1 MIDIHELKPSEKNS
15 FLMLWSK
22 TFGDSKEE
30 IMEFMTAF
38 SDDIKCFALTDSY
51 NKSDNKNEVLSA
63 LTLFKMGNLHIP
75 CSKKSPEVFVSY
87 AICTDEKC
95 RGKGYGASITNFAS
109 DYVTNYY
116 NKIKNSSCD
125 CSGDC
130 SDNCFD
136 DCDAISILSPASKSL
151 VDFYK
156 PLGYKPFFFSKYHS
170 LVEISD
176 KTIDLRL
183 SEISHSEYDKKREH
197 YLEQFVHVS
206 LSTKSL
212 IYLSG
217 YSKFLYFEIVEKSIR
232 GIAVYSESSIEDEIL
247 ISELLAVRISNSS
260 AREIDGNSDFLE
272 NFHLILENFHLIS
285 EKEIA
290 DVANAITKT
299 LGFKHC
305 EYRTPAYYGNN
316 FSDEIVQG
324 MIFGDFDF
332 IPNDG
337 DEAENKLSY
346 LPYLGFPFD

>member
-1 MIDIHELKPSEKNS
+1 MIDIHELKPSENNS

-30 IMEFMTAF
+30 ILEFMTAF
-38 SDDIKCFALTDSY
+38 SDDIKCFTLTASD
-51 NKSDNKNEVLSA
+51 NKSDNKNDVLSA

-109 DYVTNYY
+109 DYVTNYN
-116 NKIKNSSCD
+116 NKINKNSSD
-125 CSGDC
+125 S
-130 SDNCFD
+130 SD

-151 VDFYK
+151 LNFYK
-156 PLGYKPFFFSKYHS
+156 PLGYEPFFFSKYYS
-170 LVEISD
+170 LGEISD
-176 KTIDLRL
+176 KSMDLRL
-183 SEISHSEYDKKREH
+183 SKISHSEYDKKREH
-197 YLEQFVHVS
+197 YLEPFVHVS
-206 LSTKSL
+206 LSAKSL

-217 YSKFLYFEIVEKSIR
+217 YSKFLYFEIVEKSIK

-247 ISELLAVRISNSS
+247 ISELLAVRISSSS
-260 AREIDGNSDFLE
+260 AREIDENSGFLE
-272 NFHLILENFHLIS
+272 NFHFLS
-285 EKEIA
+285 EKENSDI
-290 DVANAITKT
+290 ANAITKT
-299 LGFKHC
+299 LGFKRC
-305 EYRTPAYYGNN
+305 EYRTPAYCRNN

-332 IPNDG
+332 IPNYSD
-337 DEAENKLSY
+337 DTENKLSY

>member
-22 TFGDSKEE
+22 TFGDSKDE
-30 IMEFMTAF
+30 ILEFMTAF
-38 SDDIKCFALTDSY
+38 SDDIKCFSLTASD
-51 NKSDNKNEVLSA
+51 NKSDNINDVLSA

-75 CSKKSPEVFVSY
+75 CKKKSPEVFVSY

-109 DYVTNYY
+109 DYVTNYN
-116 NKIKNSSCD
+116 NKINKNSSD
-125 CSGDC
+125 S
-130 SDNCFD
+130 SD

-151 VDFYK
+151 VNFYK
-156 PLGYKPFFFSKYHS
+156 PLGYEPFFFSKYHS
-170 LVEISD
+170 LGEISD
-176 KTIDLRL
+176 KSMDLRL

-197 YLEQFVHVS
+197 YLEPFVHVS
-206 LSTKSL
+206 LSAKSL

-217 YSKFLYFEIVEKSIR
+217 YSKFLYFEIVEKSIK

-247 ISELLAVRISNSS
+247 ISELLAVRISSSS
-260 AREIDGNSDFLE
+260 AREIDENSGF
-272 NFHLILENFHLIS
+272 LENFHLIS

-299 LGFKHC
+299 LGFKRC
-305 EYRTPAYYGNN
+305 EYRTPAYCGNN

-337 DEAENKLSY
+337 DEAENNLSY

>member
-1 MIDIHELKPSEKNS
+1 MIDIHELKPSENNS

-30 IMEFMTAF
+30 ILEFMTAF
-38 SDDIKCFALTDSY
+38 SDDIKCFALTDSD
-51 NKSDNKNEVLSA
+51 NKSDNKNDVLSA

-109 DYVTNYY
+109 DYVTNYN
-116 NKIKNSSCD
+116 NKINKSS
-125 CSGDC
+125 
-130 SDNCFD
+130 SDSSD

-151 VDFYK
+151 VNFYK
-156 PLGYKPFFFSKYHS
+156 PLGYEPFFFSKYHS
-170 LVEISD
+170 LGEISD
-176 KTIDLRL
+176 KSMDLRL
-183 SEISHSEYDKKREH
+183 SKISHSEYDKKREH
-197 YLEQFVHVS
+197 YLESFVHVS
-206 LSTKSL
+206 LSAKSL

-217 YSKFLYFEIVEKSIR
+217 YSKFLYFEIVEKSIK

-247 ISELLAVRISNSS
+247 ISELLAVRISSSS
-260 AREIDGNSDFLE
+260 AREINENSGF
-272 NFHLILENFHLIS
+272 LENFHLIS

-299 LGFKHC
+299 LGFKRC
-305 EYRTPAYYGNN
+305 EYRTPAYCGNN

-337 DEAENKLSY
+337 DNAENKLSY

>member
-1 MIDIHELKPSEKNS
+1 MIDIHELKPSENNS
-15 FLMLWSK
+15 FLTLWSK

-30 IMEFMTAF
+30 ILEFMTAF
-38 SDDIKCFALTDSY
+38 SDDIKCFTLTDSD
-51 NKSDNKNEVLSA
+51 NKSDNKNDVLSA

-75 CSKKSPEVFVSY
+75 CKKKSPEVFVSY

-109 DYVTNYY
+109 DYVTNYN
-116 NKIKNSSCD
+116 NKINKNSSD
-125 CSGDC
+125 S
-130 SDNCFD
+130 SD

-151 VDFYK
+151 VNFYK
-156 PLGYKPFFFSKYHS
+156 PLGYEPFFFSKYHS
-170 LVEISD
+170 LGEISD
-176 KTIDLRL
+176 KSMDLRL

-197 YLEQFVHVS
+197 YLEPFVHVS
-206 LSTKSL
+206 LSAKSL

-217 YSKFLYFEIVEKSIR
+217 YSKFLYFEIVEKSIK

-247 ISELLAVRISNSS
+247 ISELLAVRISSSS
-260 AREIDGNSDFLE
+260 AREIDENSGF
-272 NFHLILENFHLIS
+272 LENFHLIS

-299 LGFKHC
+299 LGFKRC
-305 EYRTPAYYGNN
+305 EYRTPAYCGNN

-337 DEAENKLSY
+337 DEAENNLSY

>member
-22 TFGDSKEE
+22 TFGDSKDE
-30 IMEFMTAF
+30 ILEFMTAF
-38 SDDIKCFALTDSY
+38 SDDIKCFSLTASD
-51 NKSDNKNEVLSA
+51 NKSDNINDVLSA

-75 CSKKSPEVFVSY
+75 CKKKSPEVFVSY

-116 NKIKNSSCD
+116 NKINKS
-125 CSGDC
+125 SGDS
-130 SDNCFD
+130 SDD
-136 DCDAISILSPASKSL
+136 SDAISILSPASKSL
-151 VDFYK
+151 VNFYK
-156 PLGYKPFFFSKYHS
+156 PLGYEPFFFSKYHS
-170 LVEISD
+170 LGEISD
-176 KTIDLRL
+176 KSMDLRL

-197 YLEQFVHVS
+197 YLEPFVHVS
-206 LSTKSL
+206 LSAKSL

-217 YSKFLYFEIVEKSIR
+217 YSKFLYFEIVEKSIK

-247 ISELLAVRISNSS
+247 ISELLAVRISSSS
-260 AREIDGNSDFLE
+260 AREIDENSGF
-272 NFHLILENFHLIS
+272 LENFHLIS

-299 LGFKHC
+299 LGFKRC
-305 EYRTPAYYGNN
+305 EYRTPAYCGNN

>member
-1 MIDIHELKPSEKNS
+1 MIDIHELKPSENNS

-30 IMEFMTAF
+30 ILEFMTAF
-38 SDDIKCFALTDSY
+38 SDDIKCFTLTDSD
-51 NKSDNKNEVLSA
+51 NKSDNKNDVLSA

-109 DYVTNYY
+109 DYVTNYN
-116 NKIKNSSCD
+116 NKINKSS
-125 CSGDC
+125 
-130 SDNCFD
+130 SDSSD

-151 VDFYK
+151 VNFYK
-156 PLGYKPFFFSKYHS
+156 PLGYEPFFFSKYHS
-170 LVEISD
+170 LVEISG
-176 KTIDLRL
+176 KSIDLRL

-197 YLEQFVHVS
+197 YLKPFVHVS
-206 LSTKSL
+206 LSIKSL
-212 IYLSG
+212 IYLSK
-217 YSKFLYFEIVEKSIR
+217 YSKFLYFEIVEKSIK

-260 AREIDGNSDFLE
+260 AREIDENSGF
-272 NFHLILENFHLIS
+272 LENFHLIS
-285 EKEIA
+285 EKAIA

-299 LGFKHC
+299 LGFKRC
-305 EYRTPAYYGNN
+305 EYRTPAYCGNN

>member
-1 MIDIHELKPSEKNS
+1 MIDIHELKSSEKNS

-30 IMEFMTAF
+30 ILEFMTAF
-38 SDDIKCFALTDSY
+38 SDDIKCFSLTASD
-51 NKSDNKNEVLSA
+51 NKSDNINDVLSA

-75 CSKKSPEVFVSY
+75 CKKKSPEVFVSY

-109 DYVTNYY
+109 DYVTNYN
-116 NKIKNSSCD
+116 NKINKNSSD
-125 CSGDC
+125 S
-130 SDNCFD
+130 SD

-151 VDFYK
+151 VNFYK
-156 PLGYKPFFFSKYHS
+156 PLGYEPFFFSKYHS
-170 LVEISD
+170 LGEISD
-176 KTIDLRL
+176 KSMDLRL

-197 YLEQFVHVS
+197 YLEPFVHVS
-206 LSTKSL
+206 LSAKSL

-217 YSKFLYFEIVEKSIR
+217 YSKFLYFEIVEKSIK

-247 ISELLAVRISNSS
+247 ISELLAVRTSNSS
-260 AREIDGNSDFLE
+260 ARDIDE
-272 NFHLILENFHLIS
+272 NLGFLENFHLIS

-299 LGFKHC
+299 LGFKRC
-305 EYRTPAYYGNN
+305 EYRTPAYCGNN

-324 MIFGDFDF
+324 MIFGNFDF

>member
-1 MIDIHELKPSEKNS
+1 MIDIHELKPSENNS

-22 TFGDSKEE
+22 TFGDSEEE
-30 IMEFMTAF
+30 ILEFMTAF
-38 SDDIKCFALTDSY
+38 SDDIKCFTLTDSD
-51 NKSDNKNEVLSA
+51 NKSDNKNDVLSA

-75 CSKKSPEVFVSY
+75 CKKKSPEVFVSY

-109 DYVTNYY
+109 DYVANYY
-116 NKIKNSSCD
+116 NKIKKSS
-125 CSGDC
+125 
-130 SDNCFD
+130 SDSSD

-151 VDFYK
+151 VNFYK
-156 PLGYKPFFFSKYHS
+156 PLGYEPFFFSKYHS
-170 LVEISD
+170 LGEISG
-176 KTIDLRL
+176 KSMDLRL

-197 YLEQFVHVS
+197 YLEPFVHVS
-206 LSTKSL
+206 LSIKSL
-212 IYLSG
+212 IYLSK
-217 YSKFLYFEIVEKSIR
+217 YSKFLYFEIVEKSIN

-247 ISELLAVRISNSS
+247 ISELLAVRISSSS
-260 AREIDGNSDFLE
+260 AREIDENSGF
-272 NFHLILENFHLIS
+272 LENFHLIS

-299 LGFKHC
+299 LGFKRC
-305 EYRTPAYYGNN
+305 EYRTPAYCGNN

-332 IPNDG
+332 IPNVG

>member
-1 MIDIHELKPSEKNS
+1 MIDIHELKPSENNS

-30 IMEFMTAF
+30 ILEFMTAF
-38 SDDIKCFALTDSY
+38 SDDIKCFALTDSD
-51 NKSDNKNEVLSA
+51 NKSDNKNDVLSA

-75 CSKKSPEVFVSY
+75 CKKKSPEVFVSY

-109 DYVTNYY
+109 DYVTNYN
-116 NKIKNSSCD
+116 NKINKNSSD
-125 CSGDC
+125 S
-130 SDNCFD
+130 SD

-151 VDFYK
+151 VNFYK
-156 PLGYKPFFFSKYHS
+156 PLGYEPFFFSKYHS
-170 LVEISD
+170 LGEISD
-176 KTIDLRL
+176 KSMDLRL

-197 YLEQFVHVS
+197 YLEPFVHVS
-206 LSTKSL
+206 LSAKSL

-217 YSKFLYFEIVEKSIR
+217 YSKFLYFEIVEKSIK

-260 AREIDGNSDFLE
+260 AREIDENSGF
-272 NFHLILENFHLIS
+272 LENFHLIS

-299 LGFKHC
+299 LGFKRC
-305 EYRTPAYYGNN
+305 EYRTPAYCGNN

>member
-22 TFGDSKEE
+22 TFGDSKDE
-30 IMEFMTAF
+30 ILEFMTAF
-38 SDDIKCFALTDSY
+38 SDDIKCFTLTASD
-51 NKSDNKNEVLSA
+51 NKSDNKNDVLSA

-95 RGKGYGASITNFAS
+95 RGKGYGASITNFTS
-109 DYVTNYY
+109 DYVTNYN
-116 NKIKNSSCD
+116 NKIKKSSD
-125 CSGDC
+125 DYSDNYSDDC
-130 SDNCFD
+130 SDDCFN

-151 VDFYK
+151 VNFYK
-156 PLGYKPFFFSKYHS
+156 PLGYEPFFFSKYHS
-170 LVEISD
+170 LEEISD
-176 KTIDLRL
+176 KSMDLRL
-183 SEISHSEYDKKREH
+183 SVISHSEYDKKREH
-197 YLEQFVHVS
+197 YLEPFVHVS
-206 LSTKSL
+206 LSAKSL

-217 YSKFLYFEIVEKSIR
+217 YSKFLYFEIVEKSIK

-247 ISELLAVRISNSS
+247 ISELLAVRTPNPS
-260 AREIDGNSDFLE
+260 AREIDENS
-272 NFHLILENFHLIS
+272 NSLENFHLIS

-299 LGFKHC
+299 LGFKRC
-305 EYRTPAYYGNN
+305 EYRTPAYCRNN

>member
-1 MIDIHELKPSEKNS
+1 MIDIHELKSSEKNS

-30 IMEFMTAF
+30 ILEFMTAF
-38 SDDIKCFALTDSY
+38 PDDIKCFALTDSD
-51 NKSDNKNEVLSA
+51 NKSDNKNDVLSA

-75 CSKKSPEVFVSY
+75 SSKKSPEVFVSY

-116 NKIKNSSCD
+116 NKINKS
-125 CSGDC
+125 SGDS
-130 SDNCFD
+130 SDD
-136 DCDAISILSPASKSL
+136 SDAISILSPASKSL
-151 VDFYK
+151 VNFYK
-156 PLGYKPFFFSKYHS
+156 PLGYEPFFFSKYHS
-170 LVEISD
+170 LGEISD
-176 KTIDLRL
+176 KSMDLRL

-197 YLEQFVHVS
+197 YLEPFVHVS
-206 LSTKSL
+206 LSAKSL

-217 YSKFLYFEIVEKSIR
+217 YSKFLYFEIVEKSIK

-247 ISELLAVRISNSS
+247 ISELLAVRISSSS
-260 AREIDGNSDFLE
+260 AREIDENSGF
-272 NFHLILENFHLIS
+272 LENFHLIS

-299 LGFKHC
+299 LGFKRC
-305 EYRTPAYYGNN
+305 EYRTPAYCGNN

>member
-1 MIDIHELKPSEKNS
+1 MIDIHELKPSENNS

-30 IMEFMTAF
+30 ILEFMTAF
-38 SDDIKCFALTDSY
+38 SDDIKCFTLTDSD
-51 NKSDNKNEVLSA
+51 NKSDNKNDVLSA

-75 CSKKSPEVFVSY
+75 CKKKSPEVFVSY

-109 DYVTNYY
+109 DYVANYN
-116 NKIKNSSCD
+116 NKINKNSSD
-125 CSGDC
+125 S
-130 SDNCFD
+130 SD

-151 VDFYK
+151 VNFYK
-156 PLGYKPFFFSKYHS
+156 PLGYEPFFFSKYHS
-170 LVEISD
+170 LGEISD
-176 KTIDLRL
+176 KSMDLRL

-197 YLEQFVHVS
+197 YLEPFVHVS
-206 LSTKSL
+206 LSAKSL

-217 YSKFLYFEIVEKSIR
+217 YSKFLYFEIVEKSIK

-247 ISELLAVRISNSS
+247 ISELLAVRISSSS
-260 AREIDGNSDFLE
+260 AREIDENSGF
-272 NFHLILENFHLIS
+272 LENFHLIS

-290 DVANAITKT
+290 DVANAIMKT
-299 LGFKHC
+299 LGFKRC
-305 EYRTPAYYGNN
+305 EYRTPAYCGNN

>member
-30 IMEFMTAF
+30 ILEFMTAF
-38 SDDIKCFALTDSY
+38 SDDIKCFALTDSD
-51 NKSDNKNEVLSA
+51 NKSDNKNDVLSA

-75 CSKKSPEVFVSY
+75 CKKKSPEVFVSY

-109 DYVTNYY
+109 DYVANYY
-116 NKIKNSSCD
+116 NKIKKSSDDYSND
-125 CSGDC
+125 CS
-130 SDNCFD
+130 D

-151 VDFYK
+151 VNFYK
-156 PLGYKPFFFSKYHS
+156 PLGYEPFFFSKYHS
-170 LVEISD
+170 LGEISD
-176 KTIDLRL
+176 KSMDLRL
-183 SEISHSEYDKKREH
+183 SKISHSEYDKKREH
-197 YLEQFVHVS
+197 YLEPFVHVS
-206 LSTKSL
+206 LSVKSL
-212 IYLSG
+212 FYLSG
-217 YSKFLYFEIVEKSIR
+217 YSKFLYFEIVEKSIK

-247 ISELLAVRISNSS
+247 ISELLAVRISSSS
-260 AREIDGNSDFLE
+260 AREIDENSGF
-272 NFHLILENFHLIS
+272 LENFHLIS

-299 LGFKHC
+299 LGFKRC
-305 EYRTPAYYGNN
+305 EYRTPAYCGNN

>member
-1 MIDIHELKPSEKNS
+1 MIDIHELKPSENNS

-30 IMEFMTAF
+30 ILEFMTAF
-38 SDDIKCFALTDSY
+38 SDDIKCFTLTDSD
-51 NKSDNKNEVLSA
+51 NKSDNKNDVLSA

-109 DYVTNYY
+109 DYVTNYN
-116 NKIKNSSCD
+116 NKINKSS
-125 CSGDC
+125 
-130 SDNCFD
+130 SDSSD

-151 VDFYK
+151 VNFYK
-156 PLGYKPFFFSKYHS
+156 PLGYEPFFFSKYHS
-170 LVEISD
+170 LVEISG
-176 KTIDLRL
+176 KSIDLRL

-197 YLEQFVHVS
+197 YLEPFVHVS
-206 LSTKSL
+206 LSIKSL
-212 IYLSG
+212 IYLSK
-217 YSKFLYFEIVEKSIR
+217 YSKFLYFEIVEKSIK

-247 ISELLAVRISNSS
+247 ISELLAVRISSSS
-260 AREIDGNSDFLE
+260 AREIDENSGF
-272 NFHLILENFHLIS
+272 LENFHLIS

-299 LGFKHC
+299 LGFKRC
-305 EYRTPAYYGNN
+305 EYRTPAYCGNN

>member
-1 MIDIHELKPSEKNS
+1 MIDIHELKSSEKNS

-30 IMEFMTAF
+30 ILEFMTAF
-38 SDDIKCFALTDSY
+38 SDDIKCFALTDSD
-51 NKSDNKNEVLSA
+51 NKSDNKNDVLSA

-75 CSKKSPEVFVSY
+75 SSKKSPEVFVSY

-116 NKIKNSSCD
+116 NKINKS
-125 CSGDC
+125 SGDS
-130 SDNCFD
+130 SDD
-136 DCDAISILSPASKSL
+136 SDAISILSPASKSL
-151 VDFYK
+151 VNFYK
-156 PLGYKPFFFSKYHS
+156 PLGYEPFFFSKYHS
-170 LVEISD
+170 LGEISD
-176 KTIDLRL
+176 KSMDLRL

-197 YLEQFVHVS
+197 YLEPFVHVS
-206 LSTKSL
+206 LSAKSL

-217 YSKFLYFEIVEKSIR
+217 YSKFLYFEIVEKSIK
-232 GIAVYSESSIEDEIL
+232 GIAVYSESYIEDEIL
-247 ISELLAVRISNSS
+247 ISELLAVRTPNPS
-260 AREIDGNSDFLE
+260 AREIDENSGF
-272 NFHLILENFHLIS
+272 LENFHLIS
-285 EKEIA
+285 EKETA

-299 LGFKHC
+299 LGFKRC
-305 EYRTPAYYGNN
+305 EYRTPAYYGND

-332 IPNDG
+332 IPNDS
-337 DEAENKLSY
+337 DNAENKLSY

>member
-1 MIDIHELKPSEKNS
+1 MIDIHELKPSENNS

-30 IMEFMTAF
+30 ILEFMTAF
-38 SDDIKCFALTDSY
+38 SDDIKCFTLTDSD
-51 NKSDNKNEVLSA
+51 NKSDNKNDVLSA

-109 DYVTNYY
+109 DYVTNYN
-116 NKIKNSSCD
+116 NKINKSS
-125 CSGDC
+125 
-130 SDNCFD
+130 SDSSD

-151 VDFYK
+151 VNFYK
-156 PLGYKPFFFSKYHS
+156 PLGYEPFFFSKYHS
-170 LVEISD
+170 LGEISG
-176 KTIDLRL
+176 KSMDLRL

-197 YLEQFVHVS
+197 YLEPFVHVS
-206 LSTKSL
+206 LSAKSL

-217 YSKFLYFEIVEKSIR
+217 YSKFLYFEIVEKSIK

-247 ISELLAVRISNSS
+247 ISELLAVRISNPGT
-260 AREIDGNSDFLE
+260 REIDENSGFLE
-272 NFHLILENFHLIS
+272 NFHPIS

-290 DVANAITKT
+290 NVANAITKT
-299 LGFKHC
+299 LGFKRC
-305 EYRTPAYYGNN
+305 EYRTPAYCGNN

>member
-1 MIDIHELKPSEKNS
+1 MIDIHELKPSENNS

-30 IMEFMTAF
+30 ILEFMTAF
-38 SDDIKCFALTDSY
+38 SDDIKCFTLTDSD
-51 NKSDNKNEVLSA
+51 NKSDNKNDVLSA

-75 CSKKSPEVFVSY
+75 CKKKSPEVFVSY

-109 DYVTNYY
+109 DYVTNYN
-116 NKIKNSSCD
+116 NKINKNSSD
-125 CSGDC
+125 S
-130 SDNCFD
+130 SD

-151 VDFYK
+151 VNFYK
-156 PLGYKPFFFSKYHS
+156 PLGYEPFFFSKYHS
-170 LVEISD
+170 LGEISD
-176 KTIDLRL
+176 KSMDLRL

-197 YLEQFVHVS
+197 YLEPFVHVS
-206 LSTKSL
+206 LSAKSL

-217 YSKFLYFEIVEKSIR
+217 YSKFLYFEIVEKSIK

-247 ISELLAVRISNSS
+247 ISELLAVRISSSS
-260 AREIDGNSDFLE
+260 AREIDENSGF
-272 NFHLILENFHLIS
+272 LENFHLIS

-299 LGFKHC
+299 LGFKRC
-305 EYRTPAYYGNN
+305 EYRTPAYCGNN

-337 DEAENKLSY
+337 DEAENNLSY

>member
-1 MIDIHELKPSEKNS
+1 MIDIHELKPSENNS

-30 IMEFMTAF
+30 ILEFMTAF
-38 SDDIKCFALTDSY
+38 SDDIKCFALTDSD
-51 NKSDNKNEVLSA
+51 NKSDNKNDVLSA

-109 DYVTNYY
+109 DYVTNYN
-116 NKIKNSSCD
+116 NKINKNSSD
-125 CSGDC
+125 S
-130 SDNCFD
+130 SD

-151 VDFYK
+151 VNFYK
-156 PLGYKPFFFSKYHS
+156 PLGYEPFFFSKYHS
-170 LVEISD
+170 LGEISD
-176 KTIDLRL
+176 KSMDLRL

-197 YLEQFVHVS
+197 YLEPFVHVS
-206 LSTKSL
+206 LSAKSL
-212 IYLSG
+212 ICLSG
-217 YSKFLYFEIVEKSIR
+217 YSKFLYFEIAEKSIK

-247 ISELLAVRISNSS
+247 ISELLAVRISSSS
-260 AREIDGNSDFLE
+260 AREIDENSGF
-272 NFHLILENFHLIS
+272 LENFHLIS

-299 LGFKHC
+299 LGFKRC
-305 EYRTPAYYGNN
+305 EYRTPAYCGNN

-337 DEAENKLSY
+337 DEDENKLSY

>member
-1 MIDIHELKPSEKNS
+1 MIDVHELKSSEKNS

-30 IMEFMTAF
+30 ILEFMTAF
-38 SDDIKCFALTDSY
+38 SDDIKCLALTDSD

-63 LTLFKMGNLHIP
+63 LTLFKMGNLHMP
-75 CSKKSPEVFVSY
+75 CKKKSPEVFVSY

-109 DYVTNYY
+109 DYVTNYN
-116 NKIKNSSCD
+116 NKINKNSSD
-125 CSGDC
+125 S
-130 SDNCFD
+130 SD

-151 VDFYK
+151 VNFYK
-156 PLGYKPFFFSKYHS
+156 PLGYEPFFFSKYHS
-170 LVEISD
+170 LGEISD
-176 KTIDLRL
+176 KSMDLRL

-197 YLEQFVHVS
+197 YLEPFVHVS
-206 LSTKSL
+206 LSAKSL

-217 YSKFLYFEIVEKSIR
+217 YSKFLYFEIVEKSIK

-247 ISELLAVRISNSS
+247 ISELLAVRTPNPS
-260 AREIDGNSDFLE
+260 AREIDENSGF
-272 NFHLILENFHLIS
+272 LENFHLIS

-299 LGFKHC
+299 LGFKRC
-305 EYRTPAYYGNN
+305 EYRTPAYCRNN

>member
-1 MIDIHELKPSEKNS
+1 MIDIHELKPSENNS

-30 IMEFMTAF
+30 ILEFMTAF
-38 SDDIKCFALTDSY
+38 SDDIKCFTLTDSD
-51 NKSDNKNEVLSA
+51 NKSDNKNDVLSA

-109 DYVTNYY
+109 DYVANYN
-116 NKIKNSSCD
+116 NKINKNSSD
-125 CSGDC
+125 S
-130 SDNCFD
+130 SD

-151 VDFYK
+151 VNFYK
-156 PLGYKPFFFSKYHS
+156 PLGYEPFFFSKYHS
-170 LVEISD
+170 LGEISG
-176 KTIDLRL
+176 KSMDLRL

-197 YLEQFVHVS
+197 YLEPFVHVS
-206 LSTKSL
+206 LSAKSL

-217 YSKFLYFEIVEKSIR
+217 YSKFLYFEIVEKSIK

-247 ISELLAVRISNSS
+247 ISELLAVRISSSS
-260 AREIDGNSDFLE
+260 AREIDENSGF
-272 NFHLILENFHLIS
+272 LENFHLIS

-299 LGFKHC
+299 LGFKRC
-305 EYRTPAYYGNN
+305 EYRTPAYCGNN

>member
-1 MIDIHELKPSEKNS
+1 MIDIHELKPSENNS

-30 IMEFMTAF
+30 ILEFMTAF
-38 SDDIKCFALTDSY
+38 SDDIKCFTLTASD
-51 NKSDNKNEVLSA
+51 NKSDNKNDVLSA

-109 DYVTNYY
+109 DYVTNYN
-116 NKIKNSSCD
+116 NKINKNSSD
-125 CSGDC
+125 S
-130 SDNCFD
+130 SD

-151 VDFYK
+151 VNFYK
-156 PLGYKPFFFSKYHS
+156 PLGYEPFFFSKYHS
-170 LVEISD
+170 LGEISD
-176 KTIDLRL
+176 KSLDLRL

-197 YLEQFVHVS
+197 YLEPFVHVS
-206 LSTKSL
+206 LSAKSL

-217 YSKFLYFEIVEKSIR
+217 YSKFLYFEVVEKSIK

-247 ISELLAVRISNSS
+247 ISELLAVRTPNPS
-260 AREIDGNSDFLE
+260 AREIDE
-272 NFHLILENFHLIS
+272 NPGFLENFHLIS
-285 EKEIA
+285 EKEIT

-299 LGFKHC
+299 LGFKRC
-305 EYRTPAYYGNN
+305 EYRTPAYCGNN

-337 DEAENKLSY
+337 DDSENKISY

>member
-1 MIDIHELKPSEKNS
+1 MIDIHELKSSEKNS

-30 IMEFMTAF
+30 ILEFMTAF
-38 SDDIKCFALTDSY
+38 SDDIKCFTLTASD
-51 NKSDNKNEVLSA
+51 NKSDNKNDVLSA

-75 CSKKSPEVFVSY
+75 CKKKSPEVFVSY

-109 DYVTNYY
+109 DYVTNYN
-116 NKIKNSSCD
+116 NKINKNSSD
-125 CSGDC
+125 S
-130 SDNCFD
+130 SD

-151 VDFYK
+151 VNFYK
-156 PLGYKPFFFSKYHS
+156 PLGYEPFFFSKYHS
-170 LVEISD
+170 LGEISD
-176 KTIDLRL
+176 KSMDLRL

-197 YLEQFVHVS
+197 YLEPFVHVS
-206 LSTKSL
+206 LSAKSL

-217 YSKFLYFEIVEKSIR
+217 YSKFLYFEIVEKSIK

-247 ISELLAVRISNSS
+247 ISELLAVRISSSS
-260 AREIDGNSDFLE
+260 AREIDENSGF
-272 NFHLILENFHLIS
+272 LENFHLIS

-299 LGFKHC
+299 LGFKRC
-305 EYRTPAYYGNN
+305 EYRTPAYCGNN

>member
-38 SDDIKCFALTDSY
+38 SDDIKCFALTDSD
-51 NKSDNKNEVLSA
+51 NKSDNKNDVLSA

-109 DYVTNYY
+109 DYVTNYN
-116 NKIKNSSCD
+116 NKINKNSSD
-125 CSGDC
+125 S
-130 SDNCFD
+130 SD

-151 VDFYK
+151 VNFYK
-156 PLGYKPFFFSKYHS
+156 PLGYEPFFFSKYHS
-170 LVEISD
+170 LGEISD
-176 KTIDLRL
+176 KSMDLRL

-197 YLEQFVHVS
+197 YLEPFVHVS
-206 LSTKSL
+206 LSAKSL

-272 NFHLILENFHLIS
+272 NFHLIS

-299 LGFKHC
+299 LGFKRC
-305 EYRTPAYYGNN
+305 EYRTPAYCGNN

>member
-1 MIDIHELKPSEKNS
+1 MIDIHELKPSENNS

-30 IMEFMTAF
+30 ILEFMTAF
-38 SDDIKCFALTDSY
+38 SDDIKCFALNDSD
-51 NKSDNKNEVLSA
+51 NKSDNINDVLSA

-75 CSKKSPEVFVSY
+75 CKKKSPEVFVSY

-109 DYVTNYY
+109 DYVTNYN
-116 NKIKNSSCD
+116 NKINKNSSD
-125 CSGDC
+125 S
-130 SDNCFD
+130 SD

-151 VDFYK
+151 VNFYK
-156 PLGYKPFFFSKYHS
+156 PLGYEPFFFSKYHS
-170 LVEISD
+170 LGEISD
-176 KTIDLRL
+176 KSMDLRL

-197 YLEQFVHVS
+197 YLEPFVHVS
-206 LSTKSL
+206 LSAKSL

-217 YSKFLYFEIVEKSIR
+217 YSKFLYFEIAEKSIK

-247 ISELLAVRISNSS
+247 ISELLAVRISSSS
-260 AREIDGNSDFLE
+260 AREIDENSGF
-272 NFHLILENFHLIS
+272 LENFHLIS
-285 EKEIA
+285 EKETA

-299 LGFKHC
+299 LGFKRC
-305 EYRTPAYYGNN
+305 EYRTPAYCGNN

>member
-30 IMEFMTAF
+30 ILEFMTAF
-38 SDDIKCFALTDSY
+38 SDDIKCFALTDSD
-51 NKSDNKNEVLSA
+51 NKSDNINDVLSA

-75 CSKKSPEVFVSY
+75 CKKKSPEVFVSY

-109 DYVTNYY
+109 DYVTNN
-116 NKIKNSSCD
+116 NKINKNSSD
-125 CSGDC
+125 S
-130 SDNCFD
+130 SDD
-136 DCDAISILSPASKSL
+136 SDAISILSPASKSL
-151 VDFYK
+151 VNFYK
-156 PLGYKPFFFSKYHS
+156 PLGYEPFFFSKYHS
-170 LVEISD
+170 LGEISD
-176 KTIDLRL
+176 KSMDLRL

-197 YLEQFVHVS
+197 YLEPFVHVS
-206 LSTKSL
+206 LSAKSL

-217 YSKFLYFEIVEKSIR
+217 YSKFLYFEIVEKSIK

-247 ISELLAVRISNSS
+247 ISELLAVRISSSS
-260 AREIDGNSDFLE
+260 AREIDENSGFLG
-272 NFHLILENFHLIS
+272 NFHLIS
-285 EKEIA
+285 EKAIA

-299 LGFKHC
+299 LGFKRC
-305 EYRTPAYYGNN
+305 EYRTPAYCGNN

-324 MIFGDFDF
+324 MLFGDFDF

-337 DEAENKLSY
+337 NEAENKLSY

>member
-1 MIDIHELKPSEKNS
+1 MIDIHELKPSENNS

-30 IMEFMTAF
+30 ILEFMTAF
-38 SDDIKCFALTDSY
+38 SDDIKCFTLTDSD
-51 NKSDNKNEVLSA
+51 NKSDNKNDVLSA

-75 CSKKSPEVFVSY
+75 CKKKSPEVFVSY

-109 DYVTNYY
+109 DYVTNYN
-116 NKIKNSSCD
+116 NKINKNPSDSS
-125 CSGDC
+125 
-130 SDNCFD
+130 D

-151 VDFYK
+151 VNFYK
-156 PLGYKPFFFSKYHS
+156 PLGYEPFFFSKYHS
-170 LVEISD
+170 LGEISD
-176 KTIDLRL
+176 KSMDLRL

-197 YLEQFVHVS
+197 YLEPFVHVS
-206 LSTKSL
+206 LSAKSL

-217 YSKFLYFEIVEKSIR
+217 YSKFLYFEIVEKSIK

-247 ISELLAVRISNSS
+247 ISELLAVRISSSS
-260 AREIDGNSDFLE
+260 AREIDENSGF
-272 NFHLILENFHLIS
+272 LENFHLIS

-299 LGFKHC
+299 LGFKRC
-305 EYRTPAYYGNN
+305 EYRTPAYCGNN

-337 DEAENKLSY
+337 DEAENNLSY

>member
-30 IMEFMTAF
+30 ILEFMTAF
-38 SDDIKCFALTDSY
+38 SDDIKCFTLTASD
-51 NKSDNKNEVLSA
+51 NKSDNKNDVLSA

-109 DYVTNYY
+109 DYVTNYN
-116 NKIKNSSCD
+116 NKINKNSSD
-125 CSGDC
+125 S
-130 SDNCFD
+130 SD

-151 VDFYK
+151 VNFYK
-156 PLGYKPFFFSKYHS
+156 PLGYEPFFFSKYHS
-170 LVEISD
+170 LGEISD
-176 KTIDLRL
+176 KSMDLRL

-197 YLEQFVHVS
+197 YLEPFVHVS
-206 LSTKSL
+206 LSAKSL

-217 YSKFLYFEIVEKSIR
+217 YSKFLYFEIVEKSIK

-247 ISELLAVRISNSS
+247 ISELLPIRISSS
-260 AREIDGNSDFLE
+260 STREIDENSGF
-272 NFHLILENFHLIS
+272 LENFHLIS

-299 LGFKHC
+299 LGFKRC
-305 EYRTPAYYGNN
+305 EYRTPAYCGNN

>member
-1 MIDIHELKPSEKNS
+1 MIDIHELKPSENNS

-30 IMEFMTAF
+30 ILEFMTAF
-38 SDDIKCFALTDSY
+38 SDDIKCFALTASD
-51 NKSDNKNEVLSA
+51 NKSDNKNDVLSA

-109 DYVTNYY
+109 DYVTNYN
-116 NKIKNSSCD
+116 NKINKSS
-125 CSGDC
+125 
-130 SDNCFD
+130 SDSSD

-151 VDFYK
+151 VNFYK
-156 PLGYKPFFFSKYHS
+156 PLGYEPFFFSKYHS
-170 LVEISD
+170 LGEISD
-176 KTIDLRL
+176 KSMDLRL

-197 YLEQFVHVS
+197 YLEPFVHIS
-206 LSTKSL
+206 LSAKSL

-217 YSKFLYFEIVEKSIR
+217 YSKFLYFEIVEKSIK
-232 GIAVYSESSIEDEIL
+232 GIAVYSEYSIEDEIL
-247 ISELLAVRISNSS
+247 ISELLAERTPNPN
-260 AREIDGNSDFLE
+260 AREIDENSGF
-272 NFHLILENFHLIS
+272 LENFHLIS

-299 LGFKHC
+299 LGFKRC
-305 EYRTPAYYGNN
+305 EYRTPAYCGNN

>member
-30 IMEFMTAF
+30 ILEFMTAF
-38 SDDIKCFALTDSY
+38 SDDIKCFALTDSD
-51 NKSDNKNEVLSA
+51 NKSDNKNDVLSA

-75 CSKKSPEVFVSY
+75 CKKKSPEVFVSY

-109 DYVTNYY
+109 DYVANYY
-116 NKIKNSSCD
+116 NKIKKSSDNYSND
-125 CSGDC
+125 CS
-130 SDNCFD
+130 D

-151 VDFYK
+151 VNFYK
-156 PLGYKPFFFSKYHS
+156 PLGYEPFFFSKYHS
-170 LVEISD
+170 LGEISD
-176 KTIDLRL
+176 KSMDLRL
-183 SEISHSEYDKKREH
+183 SKISHSEYDKKREH
-197 YLEQFVHVS
+197 YLEPFVHVS
-206 LSTKSL
+206 LSVKSL
-212 IYLSG
+212 FYLSG
-217 YSKFLYFEIVEKSIR
+217 YSKFLYFEIVEKSIK

-260 AREIDGNSDFLE
+260 AREIDENSGF
-272 NFHLILENFHLIS
+272 LENFHLIS

-299 LGFKHC
+299 LGFKRC
-305 EYRTPAYYGNN
+305 EYRTPAYCGNN

>member
-1 MIDIHELKPSEKNS
+1 MIDIHELKSSEKNS

-30 IMEFMTAF
+30 ILEFMTAF
-38 SDDIKCFALTDSY
+38 SDDIKCFSLTASD
-51 NKSDNKNEVLSA
+51 NKSDNINDVLSA

-75 CSKKSPEVFVSY
+75 CKKKSPEVFVSY

-109 DYVTNYY
+109 DYVTNYN
-116 NKIKNSSCD
+116 NKINKNSSD
-125 CSGDC
+125 S
-130 SDNCFD
+130 SD

-151 VDFYK
+151 VNFYK
-156 PLGYKPFFFSKYHS
+156 PLGYEPFFFSKYHS
-170 LVEISD
+170 LGEISD
-176 KTIDLRL
+176 KSMDLRL

-197 YLEQFVHVS
+197 YLEPFVHVS
-206 LSTKSL
+206 LSAKSL

-217 YSKFLYFEIVEKSIR
+217 YSKFLYFEIVEKSIK

-247 ISELLAVRISNSS
+247 ISELLAVRISSSS
-260 AREIDGNSDFLE
+260 AREIDENSGF
-272 NFHLILENFHLIS
+272 LENFHLIS

-299 LGFKHC
+299 LGFKRC
-305 EYRTPAYYGNN
+305 EYRTPAYCGNN

>member
-1 MIDIHELKPSEKNS
+1 MIDIHELKPSENNS

-30 IMEFMTAF
+30 ILEFMTAF
-38 SDDIKCFALTDSY
+38 SDDIKCFTLTDSD
-51 NKSDNKNEVLSA
+51 NKSDNKNDVLSA

-109 DYVTNYY
+109 DYVTNYN
-116 NKIKNSSCD
+116 NKINKSS
-125 CSGDC
+125 
-130 SDNCFD
+130 SDSSD

-151 VDFYK
+151 VNFYK
-156 PLGYKPFFFSKYHS
+156 PLGYEPFFFSKYHS
-170 LVEISD
+170 LGEISG
-176 KTIDLRL
+176 KSMDLKL

-197 YLEQFVHVS
+197 YLEPFVHVS
-206 LSTKSL
+206 LSIKSL
-212 IYLSG
+212 IYLSK
-217 YSKFLYFEIVEKSIR
+217 YSKFLYFEIVEKSIN

-247 ISELLAVRISNSS
+247 ISELLAVRTPNSS
-260 AREIDGNSDFLE
+260 ARDIDE
-272 NFHLILENFHLIS
+272 NLGFLENFHLIS

-299 LGFKHC
+299 LGFKRC
-305 EYRTPAYYGNN
+305 EYRTPAYCGNN

>member
-22 TFGDSKEE
+22 TFGDSKDE
-30 IMEFMTAF
+30 ILEFMTAF
-38 SDDIKCFALTDSY
+38 SDDIKCFSLTASD
-51 NKSDNKNEVLSA
+51 NKSDNINDVLSA

-75 CSKKSPEVFVSY
+75 CKKKSPEVFVSY

-109 DYVTNYY
+109 DYVTNYN
-116 NKIKNSSCD
+116 NKINKNSSD
-125 CSGDC
+125 S
-130 SDNCFD
+130 SD

-151 VDFYK
+151 VNFYK
-156 PLGYKPFFFSKYHS
+156 PLGYEPFFFSKYHS
-170 LVEISD
+170 LGEISD
-176 KTIDLRL
+176 KSMDLRL

-197 YLEQFVHVS
+197 YLEPFVHVS
-206 LSTKSL
+206 LSAKSL

-217 YSKFLYFEIVEKSIR
+217 YSKFLYFEIVEKSIK

-247 ISELLAVRISNSS
+247 ISELLAVRTSNSS
-260 AREIDGNSDFLE
+260 ARDIDE
-272 NFHLILENFHLIS
+272 NLGFLENFHLIS

-299 LGFKHC
+299 LGFKRC
-305 EYRTPAYYGNN
+305 EYRTPAYCGNN

>member
-1 MIDIHELKPSEKNS
+1 MIDIHELKSSEKNS

-22 TFGDSKEE
+22 TFGDSKDE
-30 IMEFMTAF
+30 ILEFMTAF
-38 SDDIKCFALTDSY
+38 SDDIKCFSLTASD
-51 NKSDNKNEVLSA
+51 NKSDNINDVLSA

-75 CSKKSPEVFVSY
+75 CKKKSPEVFVSY

-109 DYVTNYY
+109 DYVTNYN
-116 NKIKNSSCD
+116 NKINKNSSD
-125 CSGDC
+125 S
-130 SDNCFD
+130 SDD
-136 DCDAISILSPASKSL
+136 SDAISILSPASKSL
-151 VDFYK
+151 VNFYK
-156 PLGYKPFFFSKYHS
+156 PLGYEPFFFSKYHS
-170 LVEISD
+170 LGEISD
-176 KTIDLRL
+176 KSMDLRL

-197 YLEQFVHVS
+197 YLEPFVHVS
-206 LSTKSL
+206 LSAKSL

-217 YSKFLYFEIVEKSIR
+217 YSKFLYFEIVEKSIK

-247 ISELLAVRISNSS
+247 ISELLAVRISSSS
-260 AREIDGNSDFLE
+260 AREIDENSGF
-272 NFHLILENFHLIS
+272 LENFHLIS

-299 LGFKHC
+299 LGFKRC
-305 EYRTPAYYGNN
+305 EYRTPAYCGNN

>member
-1 MIDIHELKPSEKNS
+1 MIDIHELKPSENNS

-30 IMEFMTAF
+30 ILEFMTAF
-38 SDDIKCFALTDSY
+38 SDDIKCFALTDSD
-51 NKSDNKNEVLSA
+51 NKSDNINDVLSA

-75 CSKKSPEVFVSY
+75 CKKKSPEVFVSY

-109 DYVTNYY
+109 DYVTNYN
-116 NKIKNSSCD
+116 NKINKNSSD
-125 CSGDC
+125 S
-130 SDNCFD
+130 SD

-151 VDFYK
+151 VNFYK

-170 LVEISD
+170 LGEISD
-176 KTIDLRL
+176 KSMDLRL

-197 YLEQFVHVS
+197 YLEPFVHVS
-206 LSTKSL
+206 LSAKSL

-217 YSKFLYFEIVEKSIR
+217 YSKFLYFEIVEKSIK
-232 GIAVYSESSIEDEIL
+232 GIAVYSEFSIEDEIL
-247 ISELLAVRISNSS
+247 ISELLAVRISSSS
-260 AREIDGNSDFLE
+260 AREIDENSGF
-272 NFHLILENFHLIS
+272 LENFHLIS

-299 LGFKHC
+299 LGFKRC
-305 EYRTPAYYGNN
+305 EYRTPAYCGNN

>member
-1 MIDIHELKPSEKNS
+1 MINIHELKPSENNS

-30 IMEFMTAF
+30 ILEFMTAF
-38 SDDIKCFALTDSY
+38 SDDIKCFTLTDSD
-51 NKSDNKNEVLSA
+51 NKSDNKNDVLSA

-109 DYVTNYY
+109 DYVTNYN
-116 NKIKNSSCD
+116 NKINKSS
-125 CSGDC
+125 
-130 SDNCFD
+130 SDSSD

-151 VDFYK
+151 VNFYK
-156 PLGYKPFFFSKYHS
+156 PLGYEPFFFSKYHS
-170 LVEISD
+170 LGEISD
-176 KTIDLRL
+176 KSMDLRL

-197 YLEQFVHVS
+197 YLEPFVHVS
-206 LSTKSL
+206 LSAKSL

-217 YSKFLYFEIVEKSIR
+217 YSKFLYFEIVEKSIK

-247 ISELLAVRISNSS
+247 ISELLAERTPNPS
-260 AREIDGNSDFLE
+260 AREIDENSGF
-272 NFHLILENFHLIS
+272 LENFHLIS

-299 LGFKHC
+299 LGFKRC
-305 EYRTPAYYGNN
+305 EYRTPAYCGNN
-316 FSDEIVQG
+316 FSDEIIQG
-324 MIFGDFDF
+324 MIFGDSDF

>member
-38 SDDIKCFALTDSY
+38 SDDIKCFALTDSD

-75 CSKKSPEVFVSY
+75 SSKKSPEVFVSY

-109 DYVTNYY
+109 DYVTNYKKN
-116 NKIKNSSCD
+116 NKISLND
-125 CSGDC
+125 Y
-130 SDNCFD
+130 SDDYYD
-136 DCDAISILSPASKSL
+136 DYSYVYDAISILSPASKSL

-156 PLGYKPFFFSKYHS
+156 PLGYEPFFFSKYHS
-170 LVEISD
+170 LEEISD
-176 KTIDLRL
+176 KAMDLKL

-197 YLEQFVHVS
+197 YLEQFVHIS

-217 YSKFLYFEIVEKSIR
+217 YSKFLYFEIVEKNIK
-232 GIAVYSESSIEDEIL
+232 GIAVYSETSREDEIL
-247 ISELLAVRISNSS
+247 ISELLAVGISSSCAKGIDENSQ
-260 AREIDGNSDFLE
+260 FFE
-272 NFHLILENFHLIS
+272 NFHFLS
-285 EKEIA
+285 EKENVDI
-290 DVANAITKT
+290 ANAITKT
-299 LGFKHC
+299 LGFKRC
-305 EYRTPAYYGNN
+305 EYRTPAYCGNN

-324 MIFGDFDF
+324 MIFDDFDF

>member
-1 MIDIHELKPSEKNS
+1 MIDVHELKSSEKNS

-30 IMEFMTAF
+30 ILEFMTAF
-38 SDDIKCFALTDSY
+38 SDDIKCLALTDSD

-75 CSKKSPEVFVSY
+75 CKKKSPEVFVSY

-109 DYVTNYY
+109 DYVTNYN
-116 NKIKNSSCD
+116 NKINKNSSD
-125 CSGDC
+125 S
-130 SDNCFD
+130 SD

-151 VDFYK
+151 VNFYK
-156 PLGYKPFFFSKYHS
+156 PLGYEPFFFSKYHS
-170 LVEISD
+170 LGEISD
-176 KTIDLRL
+176 KSMDLRL

-197 YLEQFVHVS
+197 YLEPFVHVS
-206 LSTKSL
+206 LSAKSL

-217 YSKFLYFEIVEKSIR
+217 YSKFLYFEIVEKSIK

-247 ISELLAVRISNSS
+247 ISELLAVRTSNSS
-260 AREIDGNSDFLE
+260 ARDIDE
-272 NFHLILENFHLIS
+272 NLGFLENFHLIS

-299 LGFKHC
+299 LGFKRC
-305 EYRTPAYYGNN
+305 EYRTPAYCGNN